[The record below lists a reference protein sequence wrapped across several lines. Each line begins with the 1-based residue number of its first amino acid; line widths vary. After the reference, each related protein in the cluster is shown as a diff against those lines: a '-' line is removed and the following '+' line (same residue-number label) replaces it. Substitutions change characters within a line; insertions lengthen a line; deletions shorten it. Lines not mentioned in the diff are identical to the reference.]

1 MVGPPGGAF
10 RGKGEREGSVCFSKG
25 QLRGC
30 MGVAW
35 GLVRH
40 IQEPTSLPGEGSEHL
55 SGNGVCGV
63 VHGRCVCGVM
73 EVVIADGGAHAR
85 SAPD

>member
-1 MVGPPGGAF
+1 MFFEGAI
-10 RGKGEREGSVCFSKG
+10 KGLHG
-25 QLRGC
+25 GC
-30 MGVAW
+30 M

-40 IQEPTSLPGEGSEHL
+40 IQEPTSLPGERSEHL